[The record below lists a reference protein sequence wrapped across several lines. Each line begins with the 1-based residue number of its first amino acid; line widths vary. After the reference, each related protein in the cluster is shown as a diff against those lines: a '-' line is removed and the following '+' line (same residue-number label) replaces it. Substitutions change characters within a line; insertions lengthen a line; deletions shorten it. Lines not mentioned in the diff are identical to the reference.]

1 MRFRDRI
8 AQFFYGRNGFD
19 QFSRFLAWITLAFLL
34 LSMIFN
40 RFISAAVGSVFW
52 TVGIVI
58 MVYYFFRTLSR
69 NIYKRQ
75 LENQR
80 YLAFTGRIRSWFS
93 IQRDKIKY
101 RKDYSF
107 FSCPSCRTV
116 LRVPKGKGKIKIRCQ
131 KCGEMFI
138 RKT

>member
-8 AQFFYGRNGFD
+8 ARFFYGRNGFD
-19 QFSRFLAWITLAFLL
+19 QFSRFLTWITLSLLL

-40 RFISAAVGSVFW
+40 RFINATVGSVFW
-52 TVGIVI
+52 IAGMLTMI
-58 MVYYFFRTLSR
+58 YYFFRTLSK

-80 YLAFTGRIRSWFS
+80 YLRFSGRIRSWLSLQHDRLKF
-93 IQRDKIKY
+93 
-101 RKDYSF
+101 RKDYAF
-107 FSCPSCRTV
+107 FTCPSCRTV
-116 LRVPKGKGKIKIRCQ
+116 LRVPKGKGKIKIKCQ